1 MLKRNGIILPEMF
14 RSLRSRKTTRP
25 EASSQVSPSQ
35 VQQSVPVSQDG
46 SEVVAYENKKPF
58 LSSRRSIHWEW
69 EVILLEKDLNLKR
82 KAMKRRKKVMGLRW
96 PVLIEVLIR
105 LRREFVVND
114 TIYNKKKVQRV
125 QSLKTL
131 TSLVA
136 CRPCV

>member
-1 MLKRNGIILPEMF
+1 MILPEIF

-25 EASSQVSPSQ
+25 EDSSQVRPSQ

-46 SEVVAYENKKPF
+46 SEVVAYESKKPF

-125 QSLKTL
+125 QSLQTL